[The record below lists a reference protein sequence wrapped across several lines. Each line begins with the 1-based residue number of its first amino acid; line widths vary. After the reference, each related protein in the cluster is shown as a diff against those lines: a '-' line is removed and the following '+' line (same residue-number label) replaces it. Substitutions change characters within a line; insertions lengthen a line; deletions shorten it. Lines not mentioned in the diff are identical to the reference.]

1 MIKTSAISRSCRFIA
16 ILLCLFGLF
25 LIARHVSAA
34 MPTPTWTQTSTVIPT
49 NTPTTTFTS
58 NLYPPPATPYFVT
71 PDSSQDDISFLP
83 LILRNYPPYHVK
95 SLSYYMWTDND
106 VYGLGCNV
114 GYSAASKPGAEN
126 VFVFLDFGNP
136 IQNAQGVLGTKLYD
150 QTIIT
155 TDQIASSVVIF
166 SLGFYN
172 CTSNDTIVIAV
183 GTNSSGGTVTDVI
196 AQRLGQILSLI
207 LIITI

>member
-1 MIKTSAISRSCRFIA
+1 MIKTEAISRSCHFISS
-16 ILLCLFGLF
+16 LLCLIGLF
-25 LIARHVSAA
+25 SIAVHVSAA
-34 MPTPTWTQTSTVIPT
+34 TSTPTLIPTPTATPT

-58 NLYPPPATPYFVT
+58 NPYPPPATPYFVT

-155 TDQIASSVVIF
+155 TDQIAS
-166 SLGFYN
+166 
-172 CTSNDTIVIAV
+172 
-183 GTNSSGGTVTDVI
+183 
-196 AQRLGQILSLI
+196 LI
-207 LIITI
+207 